1 MNRERHQNL
10 RPADKKPNEKY
21 GLVLGG
27 GGSKGCYHV
36 GVWQAFNEAG
46 ITFDALSGTSIGA
59 LVGIFIRETASRRLQ
74 TLS

>member
-27 GGSKGCYHV
+27 GGSKGM
-36 GVWQAFNEAG
+36 
-46 ITFDALSGTSIGA
+46 L
-59 LVGIFIRETASRRLQ
+59 SRRRLAGV
-74 TLS
+74 